1 MSNVPDIRFKGF
13 TDAWEQREL
22 GNESKIIAGGDV
34 DKTKLQLVGKYPVL
48 ANALTNDGVVG
59 YYDQDYHIEA
69 PAITVTGRGNVGH
82 AKARKVNF
90 TPVVRLLAIKTH
102 HDIDFLEHSINL
114 YRKINEST
122 GVPQLTSPQLAKYKL
137 LIPENEEQKI
147 LGSFL
152 KKFDDVITLLQ
163 RELNHKIDTKKQVV
177 NNIFPNKNQINPNIR
192 FQKHDKYWETV
203 KANEIFKT
211 VSDKG
216 YPELPV
222 LSASQLSGMVLRER
236 NGINIIHNSDNEIS
250 YKRVMPG
257 DYVIHLRSFQG
268 GFAYSEIE
276 GITSPA
282 YTVMRLRSNEHN
294 KYFWKYYFSSFYF
307 IKLLELVTYGIR
319 DGKSISFSDFSTLYM
334 KYPSKEE
341 QDLICKLLRNFDRT
355 IDSLQKE
362 IELLQ
367 KMKKGFLQK
376 LFPKG
381 D

>member
-1 MSNVPDIRFKGF
+1 MI
-13 TDAWEQREL
+13 
-22 GNESKIIAGGDV
+22 
-34 DKTKLQLVGKYPVL
+34 
-48 ANALTNDGVVG
+48 
-59 YYDQDYHIEA
+59 
-69 PAITVTGRGNVGH
+69 
-82 AKARKVNF
+82 
-90 TPVVRLLAIKTH
+90 
-102 HDIDFLEHSINL
+102 
-114 YRKINEST
+114 
-122 GVPQLTSPQLAKYKL
+122 
-137 LIPENEEQKI
+137 
-147 LGSFL
+147 
-152 KKFDDVITLLQ
+152 
-163 RELNHKIDTKKQVV
+163 
-177 NNIFPNKNQINPNIR
+177 NNIFPNKKQINPNIR
-192 FQKHDKYWETV
+192 FQKHDKHWEIV
-203 KANEIFKT
+203 KANEVFKT

-216 YPELPV
+216 YPSLPV
-222 LSASQLSGMVLRER
+222 LSASQLSGMVLREM

-268 GFAYSEIE
+268 GFAYSELE

-282 YTVMRLRSNEHN
+282 YTVMRLRSNKHN

-307 IKLLELVTYGIR
+307 IKMLELVTYGIR
-319 DGKSISFSDFSTLYM
+319 DGKSISFSDFSSLYM

-341 QDLICKLLRNFDRT
+341 QDSICKLLRNFDET

>member
-69 PAITVTGRGNVGH
+69 PAITVTGRGDVGH

-163 RELNHKIDTKKQVV
+163 RKIDNLKKV
-177 NNIFPNKNQINPNIR
+177 
-192 FQKHDKYWETV
+192 
-203 KANEIFKT
+203 
-211 VSDKG
+211 
-216 YPELPV
+216 
-222 LSASQLSGMVLRER
+222 
-236 NGINIIHNSDNEIS
+236 
-250 YKRVMPG
+250 
-257 DYVIHLRSFQG
+257 
-268 GFAYSEIE
+268 
-276 GITSPA
+276 
-282 YTVMRLRSNEHN
+282 
-294 KYFWKYYFSSFYF
+294 
-307 IKLLELVTYGIR
+307 
-319 DGKSISFSDFSTLYM
+319 
-334 KYPSKEE
+334 
-341 QDLICKLLRNFDRT
+341 
-355 IDSLQKE
+355 
-362 IELLQ
+362 
-367 KMKKGFLQK
+367 KKGLLQK
-376 LFPKG
+376 LFPLEQSINPQVRFSGFNQDWEQRKLEEVCEYTLG
-381 D
+381 GGTPKTNVQSYWNGSIPWIQSSDIENDQLINVIPKNILLD